1 MAING
6 IPEVLND
13 YNAYLSG
20 NRLVGTTGEVKLPD
34 LEGLTE
40 TVKGCGILGEFETV
54 ITGRYGDMEQEI
66 VFNMLSEDVFKMIDT
81 TKAVELVLRGSQQYT
96 DRAAGNVDQMG
107 MRVVFRGRA
116 KKLSPGDMKQGKAM
130 NGSVTLGLTYIY
142 IELDGSPKFELD
154 KLNSVFKVNGVDLL
168 AKVRKYT

>member
-40 TVKGCGILGEFETV
+40 TI
-54 ITGRYGDMEQEI
+54 
-66 VFNMLSEDVFKMIDT
+66 
-81 TKAVELVLRGSQQYT
+81 KAS
-96 DRAAGNVDQMG
+96 
-107 MRVVFRGRA
+107 
-116 KKLSPGDMKQGKAM
+116 
-130 NGSVTLGLTYIY
+130 
-142 IELDGSPKFELD
+142 
-154 KLNSVFKVNGVDLL
+154 L
-168 AKVRKYT
+168 ASSRP

>member
-40 TVKGCGILGEFETV
+40 TVKGFEKLLTVVLGHRLTREQLTERLDVSRNTLAKWIAQDPTFPTPD
-54 ITGRYGDMEQEI
+54 RYGKWLLSDVIEWEQ
-66 VFNMLSEDVFKMIDT
+66 N
-81 TKAVELVLRGSQQYT
+81 R
-96 DRAAGNVDQMG
+96 R
-107 MRVVFRGRA
+107 R
-116 KKLSPGDMKQGKAM
+116 
-130 NGSVTLGLTYIY
+130 
-142 IELDGSPKFELD
+142 
-154 KLNSVFKVNGVDLL
+154 
-168 AKVRKYT
+168 

>member
-40 TVKGCGILGEFETV
+40 TIKGCGILGEFETV

-66 VFNMLSEDVFKMIDT
+66 AFNMLSEDVFKMIDT

-96 DRAAGNVDQMG
+96 DRATGNVG
-107 MRVVFRGRA
+107 RPPRGGR
-116 KKLSPGDMKQGKAM
+116 G
-130 NGSVTLGLTYIY
+130 
-142 IELDGSPKFELD
+142 
-154 KLNSVFKVNGVDLL
+154 
-168 AKVRKYT
+168 

>member
-40 TVKGCGILGEFETV
+40 TIKGCGILGEFETV
-54 ITGRYGDMEQEI
+54 ITGRYGDMEQ
-66 VFNMLSEDVFKMIDT
+66 
-81 TKAVELVLRGSQQYT
+81 
-96 DRAAGNVDQMG
+96 
-107 MRVVFRGRA
+107 
-116 KKLSPGDMKQGKAM
+116 
-130 NGSVTLGLTYIY
+130 
-142 IELDGSPKFELD
+142 
-154 KLNSVFKVNGVDLL
+154 
-168 AKVRKYT
+168 

>member
-40 TVKGCGILGEFETV
+40 TIKGCGILGEFETV

-66 VFNMLSEDVFKMIDT
+66 IFNMLSEDVFKMIDT
-81 TKAVELVLRGSQQYT
+81 TKAVELVLRGSQHPLVTGSIQPK
-96 DRAAGNVDQMG
+96 RKNRQRKNMNAARLNMTG
-107 MRVVFRGRA
+107 
-116 KKLSPGDMKQGKAM
+116 KKP
-130 NGSVTLGLTYIY
+130 N
-142 IELDGSPKFELD
+142 
-154 KLNSVFKVNGVDLL
+154 
-168 AKVRKYT
+168 

>member
-20 NRLVGTTGEVKLPD
+20 NRMVGTTGEVKLPD

-40 TVKGCGILGEFETV
+40 TIKGCGIP
-54 ITGRYGDMEQEI
+54 
-66 VFNMLSEDVFKMIDT
+66 
-81 TKAVELVLRGSQQYT
+81 
-96 DRAAGNVDQMG
+96 GNVDQMG